1 MGGLHYIIFSKQTT
15 CCLLKN
21 LQDVGQ
27 DGFQGDCMHSIT
39 VRTKDGDVFN
49 GTKGRASFGWDLR
62 APRFYAIVLA
72 GKALHT
78 PLINDFCKAFVKGG
92 KLQALQDCCP
102 GLEATQFS
110 QAQRPSRACCQQQI
124 HNFINTHSGS
134 GFRLQWVSLGSF
146 MLLCLS
152 SYLQL
157 LSQSQ
162 KIFCMLTLFNE
173 LGDDMD

>member
-1 MGGLHYIIFSKQTT
+1 METFY
-15 CCLLKN
+15 
-21 LQDVGQ
+21 
-27 DGFQGDCMHSIT
+27 
-39 VRTKDGDVFN
+39 N

-62 APRFYAIVLA
+62 VPKFYAIVLLA

-78 PLINDFCKAFVKGG
+78 PLINGFCKAFVKEE

-102 GLEATQFS
+102 GLEATIQPDS
-110 QAQRPSRACCQQQI
+110 GPSRACCQQQI
-124 HNFINTHSGS
+124 HNFISTHSGS
-134 GFRLQWVSLGSF
+134 GFWLQWVSLGSF

-162 KIFCMLTLFNE
+162 KIFGAVFYVLTSLN
-173 LGDDMD
+173 